1 MSGLWCG
8 QGIGGNRR
16 QTRSFIVGKEGP
28 KRKKYNKRKKVKKNQ
43 NSQVCL
49 ALLNEEE
56 TTEN

>member
-1 MSGLWCG
+1 MSGLWGG

-16 QTRSFIVGKEGP
+16 QTRSFIVGKEGQ
-28 KRKKYNKRKKVKKNQ
+28 KKKYNKRKKVKKNQ

-49 ALLNEEE
+49 ALLNEEG